1 VLTLHPQILRDAQ
14 GRPVSVQ
21 VPVSE
26 LQPLVLAAY
35 GAGLLSEGEGASLL
49 GVSRPEFYELVR
61 AEGLST
67 CSYTEATIDAELADL

>member
-1 VLTLHPQILRDAQ
+1 MLSIHPEILRDAE

-26 LQPLVLAAY
+26 LMPLVLSAY

-61 AEGLST
+61 AKGLST
-67 CSYTEATIDAELADL
+67 CSYTEATVDAELAGL